1 MKKSLLIGLVLIS
14 GCTFGQTLQKGN
26 LIGMHV
32 LTINLEPDV
41 TMKQFLDFYASR
53 AIPQIET
60 NFPGWKAYLVK
71 GIRGENENKFG
82 VIYVIDSEEDRDLL
96 YNEDGS
102 NSELGKSIMEKIQPV
117 IDQSNQLASWTS
129 VYTDWIVQ

>member
-14 GCTFGQTLQKGN
+14 GFTFGQTLQKGN

-32 LTINLEPDV
+32 LTIDLQPDV
-41 TMKQFLDFYASR
+41 TMQQFLDFYARR

-82 VIYVIDSEEDRDLL
+82 VIYVISSEEDRDVL

-102 NSELGKSIMEKIQPV
+102 NTELGRTIMQKLQPV
-117 IDQSNQLASWTS
+117 IDQSNQLGSWTS